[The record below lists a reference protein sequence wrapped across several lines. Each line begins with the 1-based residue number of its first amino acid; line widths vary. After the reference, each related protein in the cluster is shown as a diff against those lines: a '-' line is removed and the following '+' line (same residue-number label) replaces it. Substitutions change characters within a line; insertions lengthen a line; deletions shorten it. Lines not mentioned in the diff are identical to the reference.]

1 MKNSI
6 TGYLQSASTQTK
18 DNSLSIEEGDN
29 VTLFYFGDNA
39 PVMGRYITEDEDVI
53 VLGIYTDGDMKKT
66 IEQYAAENNGMVPV
80 FSMYS
85 KQNLKSITKNSKHG

>member
-6 TGYLQSASTQTK
+6 TDYLKDASTQAEDK
-18 DNSLSIEEGDN
+18 ALSIEEGDS
-29 VTLFYFGDNA
+29 VTLFYFGDTA

-53 VLGIYTDGDMKKT
+53 ILGIYTDGDMKKT
-66 IEQYAAENNGMVPV
+66 IQQYAAENNGMVPE
-80 FSMYS
+80 FSVYS